1 MCACADVLKFK
12 YEISKCFYWTWIR
25 AAKLNLKIPIHS
37 EDINDMECTG
47 GQKNKKQTTSTATK
61 KR

>member
-1 MCACADVLKFK
+1 MRSQNVSI
-12 YEISKCFYWTWIR
+12 ETWIR

-47 GQKNKKQTTSTATK
+47 GQKNKKQHQRQHKSVRK
-61 KR
+61 KENNVDK

>member
-1 MCACADVLKFK
+1 MRSQNVSI
-12 YEISKCFYWTWIR
+12 ETWIR
-25 AAKLNLKIPIHS
+25 VAKLNLKIPIHS